1 MSQRL
6 ILRPEAESDI
16 AEAAEWYDQQ
26 RAGLS
31 LQFRTALDKTFAAIE
46 ENPRMHARVYRS
58 LRRAL
63 VRHFPFGVFYVSR
76 AKSVIVVA
84 VLHTAR
90 SPRLWRVRFA
100 NRDV

>member
-6 ILRPEAESDI
+6 VLRPEAESDI

-31 LQFRTALDKTFAAIE
+31 LQFRVALDNTFASIE
-46 ENPRMHARVYRS
+46 ENPRLHAQAYRN

-63 VRHFPFGVFYVSR
+63 VRRFPYGVFYVPQ
-76 AKSVIVVA
+76 AEGLIVVA
-84 VLHTAR
+84 VLHTVR
-90 SPRLWRVRFA
+90 DPRLWRVRFKS
-100 NRDV
+100 RDG

>member
-6 ILRPEAESDI
+6 VLRPEAQSDI

-31 LQFRTALDKTFAAIE
+31 LQFRAALDNTPASIE
-46 ENPRMHARVYRS
+46 ENPRLHAQVYRN

-63 VRHFPFGVFYVSR
+63 VRRFPYAVFYVPR
-76 AKSVIVVA
+76 AEALIVVA

-90 SPRLWRVRFA
+90 DPHVWRVRFKG
-100 NRDV
+100 RDG